1 MHRGSHHLNLW
12 VQGKFDSGV
21 PGGLT
26 LLFSSFSLTSVTSS
40 YEEKAKE
47 TITRFAE
54 ASPKKFAYQ

>member
-26 LLFSSFSLTSVTSS
+26 LLFVIFSPTSATPP
-40 YEEKAKE
+40 YEEETKE
-47 TITRFAE
+47 TITLFAE
-54 ASPKKFAYQ
+54 ATS